1 MDNILDKLKTGIIE
15 THSSKFKFKLDE
27 VISMGESPIEKM
39 MLLQLFNYFQ
49 KYGRVG
55 KERDDIERH
64 FTEIEFIEE
73 EICLWEDDYGKP
85 LSFFDQ
91 KRLEDKID
99 RFNYRSKNGM
109 FYKNIGFKCTIGR
122 SESINLIEAK
132 NNNSNSVIFRE
143 IEVRPQFYET
153 VDQST
158 YRIDIAFILKR
169 RDWFN
174 DNVIDIKKIA
184 VECDGYD
191 YHSSPDQKRA
201 DDIRSRQL
209 KRLGWKEILRYS
221 GSEIYRTSDN
231 LELVHHKFEEIMD
244 IILL

>member
-1 MDNILDKLKTGIIE
+1 MDNILDKLKKGIIE
-15 THSSKFKFKLDE
+15 THSSEFKFKLDE

-49 KYGRVG
+49 KYGRFG
-55 KERDDIERH
+55 KDSDDIDRH

-73 EICLWEDDYGKP
+73 EICLWDDYGKP
-85 LSFFDQ
+85 LSFSDQ
-91 KRLEDKID
+91 KILEDKID
-99 RFNYRSKNGM
+99 RFNYRSNNCM
-109 FYKNIGFKCTIGR
+109 FYKNIGFKCTINR
-122 SESINLIEAK
+122 SEGVVINW
-132 NNNSNSVIFRE
+132 NSSEPSNEKIIFRD
-143 IEVRPQFYET
+143 IEVMPQFYET
-153 VDQST
+153 VDQSA

-169 RDWFN
+169 RDGLN

-184 VECDGYD
+184 IECDGYD

-221 GSEIYRTSDN
+221 GSEIYRTNDN
-231 LELVHHKFEEIMD
+231 LSLTHYQFEEIMD